1 MKPTR
6 GRPTY
11 ADVISTLCLVLVLGG
26 GTAYAATQLAKGSV
40 GTKQLKNGAVTG
52 AKVKPH
58 SLLAKNFK
66 AGQLPAGPRGPEGPI
81 GPIGAKGDTGPPGPA
96 GATEVVARY
105 GPERELLNG
114 ERASSYRACI
124 GDETVT
130 GGGYEVEGAANTAYM
145 VEQDRPSNKKVQ
157 GITTFPVPDDG
168 AEPSG
173 WIVTIEN
180 QTGSAMKF
188 IGYTMCA
195 AP

>member
-1 MKPTR
+1 MKLLR
-6 GRPTY
+6 GKLTY

-26 GTAYAATQLAKGSV
+26 GTAYAATQLSKGSV

-52 AKVKPH
+52 VKVKKG

-66 AGQLPAGPRGPEGPI
+66 AGQLPAGPRGAEGPI
-81 GPIGAKGDTGPPGPA
+81 GPRGDTGPPGPA

-114 ERASSYRACI
+114 ERASSYRACV
-124 GDETVT
+124 GNETVT
-130 GGGYEVEGAANTAYM
+130 SGGYEVEGASSTAYA
-145 VEQDRPSNKKVQ
+145 VEQNRPSNKKVQ
-157 GITTFPVPDDG
+157 GVTTFPVPSDG

-180 QTGSAMKF
+180 QTGSAMTF
-188 IGYTMCA
+188 IGYVMCA